1 MALFRE
7 AHHELIVGNSFDLNM
22 LAGKYTFEGKHSQR
36 VRIIMSLVFHENIP
50 FLRIHPNFKYDIV
63 QWTETLKIVNIKQLQ
78 IEVAKYIFSIRI
90 HFLELIY
97 IYLST
102 ELFYCR

>member
-78 IEVAKYIFSIRI
+78 IEVANTFLVLEYIFWN
-90 HFLELIY
+90 LYIY
-97 IYLST
+97 I
-102 ELFYCR
+102 